1 MRVPSLMTVDSRPLV
16 AYSWRMTLNGLLANV
31 NREERPDALVAQM
44 RPYPTVKPPLDTPR
58 PLRFHEPKRAIC
70 FTLIELL
77 VVIAIIAILAAM
89 LLPALAKAKAA
100 AQRTG
105 CMNDLKQL
113 GVSVRMYIDDCGC
126 YPPRSTANDIARWP
140 AGLWGYY
147 WNTNVLICPSELAL
161 YGKVAKNTAGGAD
174 YPNYQADNAACSYI
188 MNGWND
194 VFPNDW
200 QTATI
205 AMKESQMLKPAATII
220 VGERC
225 HSDQD
230 FWMDLLEDANG
241 GVNNLIYCVQH
252 ARHGGGKPSASG
264 GSNYLFGDAGARYLR
279 FALDAFPVNQWV
291 SGSDQ
296 DRLLKAVPLSTLI
309 NSPAFKQD

>member
-1 MRVPSLMTVDSRPLV
+1 
-16 AYSWRMTLNGLLANV
+16 MTLIGLLANV
-31 NREERPDALVAQM
+31 NREERPDALVAQP
-44 RPYPTVKPPLDTPR
+44 RHGPTVKRPLGTPR
-58 PLRFHEPKRAIC
+58 PHHRHDSKHSVG

-77 VVIAIIAILAAM
+77 VVIAIIAILAAL
-89 LLPALAKAKAA
+89 LLPALSKSKSA

-113 GVSVRMYIDDCGC
+113 GMSARMYIEDCGC
-126 YPPRSTANDIARWP
+126 FPPRATSNDIGRWP

-147 WNTNVLICPSELAL
+147 RNTNVLTCPSELAR
-161 YGKVAKNTAGGAD
+161 YGKAANNTAGGAG
-174 YPNYQADNAACSYI
+174 YPNFQADNAACSYI
-188 MNGWND
+188 MNGWDD

-200 QTATI
+200 QTKTI
-205 AMKESQMLKPAATII
+205 TMKENQMLKPAVTII
-220 VGERC
+220 LGERC

-252 ARHGGGKPSASG
+252 ARHGGGKPSTSG
-264 GSNYLFGDAGARYLR
+264 GSNYLYGDGGVRYLR
-279 FALDAFPVNQWV
+279 FGLDAFPVNQWV

-309 NSPAFKQD
+309 NSPAFKND